1 MKKHLFSIFTV
12 LAFCLISCS
21 NGSNPVEPPHEH
33 TFSEA
38 WNFDDTYHWHD
49 STCGHDAVSGKGMH
63 NFGDWIIEEDATE
76 YKEGSK
82 YKLCSVCSYRKY
94 EKIDFLEHTHKPG
107 EPVEEN
113 KIDATCTKDGS
124 YDLVIRCKECHEII
138 SSEHMIIKALDH
150 DYQLTHTEPATYEHD
165 GELTYTCSRCGN
177 SYTTKGDDKLV
188 HHYSSEWS
196 IDYQKGTHYHACTD
210 RGYENERSD
219 EAPHEFFDVVTSPT
233 HLEGGYT
240 THTCKVCGYSYTD
253 TITDRVP
260 YVVTFNLN
268 GGTST
273 KLVARQEVFNFK
285 QIYFVFDCKKDEYS
299 FRGWSY
305 KDEQVFDET
314 GKQLKTIEME
324 DNMVFTAIFR
334 QAAYVKIT
342 TNMSQA
348 GEIKGAGEYPYNSYV
363 DLSVTPYQ
371 GYVFA
376 GWYYQ
381 GTLLSN
387 YLSYRYL
394 MWDTDVTL
402 EARFALDSYKL
413 NIHTNNEE
421 YGLVLLKY
429 SHTYT
434 TTTVDYGNGTSV
446 SVTTTTTT
454 VENKENKPVYET
466 NYDFG
471 SSVQIAAYS
480 KTDVR
485 FLGWYDEDNNLVSN
499 KAVYSFSMPNHDYTL
514 EAKWNHFKIN
524 YNLNGGT
531 NSDSNPAFYTIDES
545 VSLGR
550 PSRYGYNF
558 IGWKYHDEY
567 ITTID
572 SSWLS
577 DVTIDAIWEATTYQ
591 INYHLNGGTNN
602 VDNPLTYTIE
612 TPTITLLSPER
623 TGYTFDGWYS
633 DAEFNTSVTSIKKG
647 SIGDINL
654 YAKWNVIIYSIT
666 YELNGGINDESNPST
681 YTIESSISL
690 ANPSRVGYQFSKWTD
705 AEGNIVSTISKGTIG
720 DLVLTANWLA
730 LKNKLIVISEDE
742 EMGSVLIKYGNGY
755 SGEQVTVIA
764 IPKEGYAFD
773 RWVAGE
779 YSYEYTTASKRA
791 NYTFTMPT
799 NDYKLTACFYT
810 LEDLEKD
817 YAQVKLSED
826 GSTIRYGLY
835 PQTVVS
841 DTSLINELDALPSN
855 YTNSTTG
862 YTHYNDEYYYKM
874 TATPFIYYGKSV
886 SFHEF
891 DNGNSI
897 SRQQYW
903 FKCEP
908 IEWKILKDS
917 NGSLYCLSTRILDIH
932 NYSEHL
938 ISYPG
943 SEIHSWLNNHFYNL
957 AFNISD
963 SYIETTL
970 VDNSAATMASNNS
983 FATYSTNSKV
993 FLPSYQ
999 DYLNEEYG
1007 FGLEPTRISYPTDFA
1022 KARGFYYGYWTRSP
1036 SSKNVWHVGSNGGL
1050 TDDRFAH
1057 RVRAGYD
1064 YYYQEYEYV
1073 GVRPAIT
1080 IKVS

>member
-33 TFSEA
+33 TFSET

-94 EKIDFLEHTHKPG
+94 EKIDILEHTHKPG

-113 KIDATCTKDGS
+113 KVDATCTKDGS

-219 EAPHEFFDVVTSPT
+219 EAPHEFFDAVTSPT

-334 QAAYVKIT
+334 QTAYVKIT

-429 SHTYT
+429 SYTYT

-499 KAVYSFSMPNHDYTL
+499 KAVYSFSMPSHDYTL

-531 NSDSNPAFYTIDES
+531 NSDSNPAFYTIDET
-545 VSLGR
+545 VSLAR
-550 PSRYGYNF
+550 PYRDGYNF

-572 SSWLS
+572 SLWLS

-591 INYHLNGGTNN
+591 ITYHLNGGTNN

-633 DAEFNTSVTSIKKG
+633 DAEFLTSVTSIKKG

-654 YAKWNVIIYSIT
+654 YAKWNVIFYSIT
-666 YELNGGINDESNPST
+666 YELNGGVNDSSNPSQ
-681 YTIESSISL
+681 YTIEDDFPLLS
-690 ANPSRVGYQFSKWTD
+690 PTY
-705 AEGNIVSTISKGTIG
+705 
-720 DLVLTANWLA
+720 
-730 LKNKLIVISEDE
+730 
-742 EMGSVLIKYGNGY
+742 KYRSFDGWY
-755 SGEQVTVIA
+755 SGETKITGITKGTTGDLYLNAKWNQSEEQYEEMSQDLGAKPVVDLQKKTV
-764 IPKEGYAFD
+764 
-773 RWVAGE
+773 
-779 YSYEYTTASKRA
+779 S
-791 NYTFTMPT
+791 
-799 NDYKLTACFYT
+799 
-810 LEDLEKD
+810 
-817 YAQVKLSED
+817 
-826 GSTIRYGLY
+826 YGLY
-835 PQTVVS
+835 PQTNVN
-841 DTSLINELDALPSN
+841 DTYLLNELNKISSPESN
-855 YTNSTTG
+855 GWYLYNS
-862 YTHYNDEYYYKM
+862 EYYAKI
-874 TATPFIYYGKSV
+874 TAYPYDSIYT
-886 SFHEF
+886 F
-891 DNGNSI
+891 DNGEAIVSE
-897 SRQQYW
+897 QVYW

-908 IEWKILKDS
+908 IVWNILKND
-917 NGSLYCLSTRILDIH
+917 NGEMFLLSSVLLDTH
-932 NYSEHL
+932 NFYSW
-938 ISYPG
+938 SAYG
-943 SEIHSWLNNHFYNL
+943 SHQGYNNNYEYSDLRKWLNSDFYNL
-957 AFNISD
+957 AFSLNKE
-963 SYIETTL
+963 YIQTTL
-970 VDNSAATMASNNS
+970 VHNDASTTESTPNV
-983 FATYSTNSKV
+983 FACNDTNDKV
-993 FLPSYQ
+993 FLLSYQ
-999 DYLNEEYG
+999 EYCSAQYG
-1007 FGLEPTRISYPTDFA
+1007 FTNDKEPTETRYCKTTDYA
-1022 KARGFYYGYWTRSP
+1022 RARGAKCSTEYEYLYNGYYWTRSP
-1036 SSKNVWHVGSNGGL
+1036 YVNNSYYDPPNDAHGGKYQVKTVQYDGLVCTNSELNMGMTVYGTHPYTNVEL
-1050 TDDRFAH
+1050 RYFCA
-1057 RVRAGYD
+1057 
-1064 YYYQEYEYV
+1064 
-1073 GVRPAIT
+1073 RPAIT